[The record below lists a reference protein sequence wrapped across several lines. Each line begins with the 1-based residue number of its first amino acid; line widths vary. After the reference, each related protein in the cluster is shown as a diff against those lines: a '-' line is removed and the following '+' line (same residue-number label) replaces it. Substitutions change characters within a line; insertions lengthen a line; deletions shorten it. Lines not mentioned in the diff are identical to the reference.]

1 MGVTKFK
8 DIEFVLADIPG
19 LIEGAHKGIGL
30 GHTFLSHVERCT
42 TLVHLIDSTEI
53 DICANYHTIRKE
65 LKKYGFNL
73 VNKDEIVV
81 LTKID
86 LIQNKELKDKIRD
99 LEKVSGKRVLK
110 ISSADRVGLT
120 ELSKEI
126 YSYVSKNKKHK

>member
-1 MGVTKFK
+1 MIRSVAIIGAG
-8 DIEFVLADIPG
+8 ISG
-19 LIEGAHKGIGL
+19 LTAG
-30 GHTFLSHVERCT
+30 
-42 TLVHLIDSTEI
+42 
-53 DICANYHTIRKE
+53 CA